1 METDNLSFHLPSVQL
16 RFILAGEFN
25 CSVALRAPERRVA
38 RSASPDLSD
47 RALIRAAE
55 QNRSSRS
62 PSDLASK
69 LANPI
74 PNRSTRRYA

>member
-1 METDNLSFHLPSVQL
+1 MVNMSEGYLTITP
-16 RFILAGEFN
+16 

-62 PSDLASK
+62 VHSMAIAEICS
-69 LANPI
+69 
-74 PNRSTRRYA
+74 

>member
-1 METDNLSFHLPSVQL
+1 VKTSQQGGVPDAPETRPGDL
-16 RFILAGEFN
+16 RR
-25 CSVALRAPERRVA
+25 SVALRAPERRVA

-62 PSDLASK
+62 PSALASK
-69 LANPI
+69 LASPI
-74 PNRSTRRYA
+74 PNRSTRR

>member
-1 METDNLSFHLPSVQL
+1 MVIARAADLG
-16 RFILAGEFN
+16 R
-25 CSVALRAPERRVA
+25 SVALRAPERRVA

-69 LANPI
+69 LASPI
-74 PNRSTRRYA
+74 PNRSTRR

>member
-1 METDNLSFHLPSVQL
+1 MQWMPLYAPL
-16 RFILAGEFN
+16 IL
-25 CSVALRAPERRVA
+25 VVA

-69 LANPI
+69 LASPI
-74 PNRSTRRYA
+74 PNRSTRRYV